1 MIKVWQIFT
10 IVFIV
15 IAAIF
20 FLVKHERESAENEVV
35 IEQQK
40 EKIEIQNEVIKD
52 KKIISQR
59 QAVARA
65 VSTNDNLVW
74 LRQYRCKDCE
84 SR

>member
-1 MIKVWQIFT
+1 MFEKLMNKIYF
-10 IVFIV
+10 VFISIII
-15 IAAIF
+15 IAII
-20 FLVKHERESAENEVV
+20 LHERQSAKNEVIV
-35 IEQQK
+35 KEQKQ
-40 EKIEIQNEVIKD
+40 QNEIIKD

-74 LRQYRCKDCE
+74 LRQHRCKDCE

>member
-1 MIKVWQIFT
+1 MTNRSKIFAFSLLLIT
-10 IVFIV
+10 MAIV
-15 IAAIF
+15 IREKEITKNKENI
-20 FLVKHERESAENEVV
+20 KHA
-35 IEQQK
+35 QQ
-40 EKIEIQNEVIKD
+40 EIVIQNEIIKD

-74 LRQYRCKDCE
+74 LRQNRCKDCGE